1 MHVYVNESKPIFISS
16 KFLQQAWPKDLNFPI
31 DYSNQNDVSSM
42 VDEESMDINRSKRNC
57 LTFAPKNSH
66 RSIKWMCW

>member
-1 MHVYVNESKPIFISS
+1 
-16 KFLQQAWPKDLNFPI
+16 PKDLNFPI